1 MRNEPSSGWSV
12 YSSGFMM
19 MESRMA
25 MAVSARKR
33 VPNIERGVLKM
44 GCPWR
49 TRFEGRASA

>member
-1 MRNEPSSGWSV
+1 MINEPFLGWSV

-19 MESRMA
+19 MESAMA

-33 VPNIERGVLKM
+33 APNIERGILKM